1 TFNREDNFK
10 FGSVGQAQPG
20 VELKIAPDGEILG
33 RGPNIAQGYFKQ
45 PEATAGV
52 FLADGWFATGD
63 IGTIDPEGFLFITD
77 RKKDLIV
84 TAGGINIPPQN
95 NEDPPKGEALI
106 SPATVHRDRP
116 PHSAPPITPHHEELA
131 KFARAQGILNADP
144 AALAKHPVVIDRVSR
159 IVEAR
164 NAELQSYAKIKKFL
178 ILPDDFTVDNGLL
191 TPTLKLKRKPITEKH
206 KDEL

>member
-84 TAGGINIPPQN
+84 TAGGINIAPQN
-95 NEDPPKGEALI
+95 IENLPKGEPFI
-106 SPATVHRDRP
+106 SQAMGPRARP
-116 PHSAPPITPHHEELA
+116 PYPVAPIPP
-131 KFARAQGILNADP
+131 N
-144 AALAKHPVVIDRVSR
+144 
-159 IVEAR
+159 
-164 NAELQSYAKIKKFL
+164 
-178 ILPDDFTVDNGLL
+178 PDG
-191 TPTLKLKRKPITEKH
+191 P
-206 KDEL
+206 